1 MKKVKVD
8 LKVTYFIPDI
18 LDCEMKTIA
27 RAILCK
33 TYRKKGLWR
42 LVLFLVYSCPVRLQL
57 VLRS

>member
-33 TYRKKGLWR
+33 TYRKKGL
-42 LVLFLVYSCPVRLQL
+42 
-57 VLRS
+57 